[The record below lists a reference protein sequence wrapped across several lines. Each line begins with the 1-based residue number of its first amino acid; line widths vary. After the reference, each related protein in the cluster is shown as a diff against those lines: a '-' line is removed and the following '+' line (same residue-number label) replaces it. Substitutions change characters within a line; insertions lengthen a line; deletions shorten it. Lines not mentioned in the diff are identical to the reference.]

1 MTVNATKLPFNEQ
14 INYFKRKLNLPT
26 DTYLDIQ
33 GKEHDYAFVV
43 AGANRNDMLADFRS
57 AVDKASEDGTT
68 IQTIRTGFDKIVA
81 KYGWDYHGGRDWRTR
96 IIYDTN
102 LYSSYSA
109 GRYEQQ
115 THMAKLRPFW
125 QYRHRDGVK
134 HPRPLHQSWDGLVLP
149 YDDPFWQTH
158 YPINAY
164 GCHCTVVA
172 HSAKSLE
179 REGLTVSESPKINY
193 VTKELGT
200 KSDQSKIVTLPEG
213 IDYGF
218 DRVAGSERVDMPSKL
233 LLDKVISVPPKLAA
247 NMVGNVLKVP
257 EVQKLLNTEIKAMV
271 DTVTKEKLARGVSKS
286 VGVLP
291 TDVVTT
297 LTKEGLEPAT
307 AVITLRDTDVLHAL
321 RDSKDSPL
329 PLAFWYELSEHLQN
343 PEAVLLDHK
352 QKHPT
357 LLYVVS
363 LGQGKGKVALKLDY
377 DVKVKDEVGKRQVI
391 TTNILRTGAVVT
403 LADIKEHF
411 YEYKVLYGEI
421 LLD

>member
-43 AGANRNDMLADFRS
+43 AGANRNDLLADFRS
-57 AVDKASEDGTT
+57 AVDKAIADGTT
-68 IQTIRTGFDKIVA
+68 IQTFRKDFDKIVA
-81 KYGWDYHGGRDWRTR
+81 KYGWDYYGGRDWRTR

-109 GRYEQQ
+109 GRYEQHQ
-115 THMAKLRPFW
+115 QMSKLRPFW
-125 QYRHRDGVK
+125 EYRHKDGQK

-149 YDDPFWQTH
+149 HDDPFWQTH

-200 KSDQSKIVTLPEG
+200 KSGQSKIVTLPEG

-218 DRVAGSERVDMPSKL
+218 DRVAGSERVDMPSRL

-271 DTVTKEKLARGVSKS
+271 DTITKEKLARGVSKS

-321 RDSKDSPL
+321 RDSKDQSL
-329 PLAFWYELSEHLQN
+329 PLAFWYGLAGYLQN
-343 PEAVLLDHK
+343 PEAVLLDTS
-352 QKHPT
+352 QSMAALIYVFDLGKH
-357 LLYVVS
+357 
-363 LGQGKGKVALKLDY
+363 KGKAILKIDY
-377 DVKVKDEVGKRQVI
+377 EMKVKDEDGKKRRIQ
-391 TTNILRTGAVVT
+391 TNIIRTGNIFVYDEKMEQGFANYDV
-403 LADIKEHF
+403 IF
-411 YEYKVLYGEI
+411 GE
-421 LLD
+421 LKK

>member
-26 DTYLDIQ
+26 DSYLDLAGQ
-33 GKEHDYAFVV
+33 DHDYAFVV

-57 AVDKASEDGTT
+57 AVDKAIADGTT
-68 IQTIRTGFDKIVA
+68 IQTFRKDFDKIVA
-81 KYGWDYHGGRDWRTR
+81 KYGWDYYGGRDWRTR

-109 GRYEQQ
+109 GRHEQQ
-115 THMAKLRPFW
+115 TRMAKLRPFW

-200 KSDQSKIVTLPEG
+200 KSGMPKVVTLPEG

-257 EVQKLLNTEIKAMV
+257 EVQKLLNTEIKEMV

>member
-26 DTYLDIQ
+26 DSYLDLAGQ
-33 GKEHDYAFVV
+33 DHDYAFVV

-57 AVDKASEDGTT
+57 AVDKAIADGTT
-68 IQTIRTGFDKIVA
+68 IQTFRKDFDKIVA

-193 VTKELGT
+193 VTKELGK
-200 KSDQSKIVTLPEG
+200 KSGMPKVVTLPEG

-257 EVQKLLNTEIKAMV
+257 EVQKLLVNSHKEWV
-271 DTVTKEKLARGVSKS
+271 DSVASGSIDALKSADNIRS
-286 VGVLP
+286 VGVIPYTAL
-291 TDVVTT
+291 
-297 LTKEGLEPAT
+297 KALEEQGVFPDT
-307 AVITLRDTDVLHAL
+307 AVIAMTKGDLIHAIRDVKKEVGIAVPVEFWQNLPAYLLNPKVIAIDGNHA
-321 RDSKDSPL
+321 
-329 PLAFWYELSEHLQN
+329 N
-343 PEAVLLDHK
+343 
-352 QKHPT
+352 T
-357 LLYVVS
+357 LLYVFDTEKVKIAIKIDYQVKVK
-363 LGQGKGKVALKLDY
+363 GQGKIGMNVVRTGSLYKDNHALKD
-377 DVKVKDEVGKRQVI
+377 
-391 TTNILRTGAVVT
+391 
-403 LADIKEHF
+403 F
-411 YEYKVLYGEI
+411 VLIYGGWE
-421 LLD
+421 